1 MSANADTPK
10 LAMRVTP
17 TRRASDYHMPTV
29 IADTLRRINAET
41 NEAQGAAQNSP
52 MGPTLHAIA
61 VALAELDDAE
71 LRALIATTNGDP
83 HTAPGLLASIDGIPQ
98 MAPCLLAW
106 VATACN
112 WELHRRQGLDYE
124 LQPPKAAI
132 PPEEEAACIDAAI
145 SLCAM
150 FPQGTHGAH
159 ALFDALAE
167 MLAGGGRK

>member
-1 MSANADTPK
+1 
-10 LAMRVTP
+10 
-17 TRRASDYHMPTV
+17 MPTV
-29 IADTLRRINAET
+29 IADTLRRINAKT
-41 NEAQGAAQNSP
+41 NDAQGAAQNGA

-71 LRALIATTNGDP
+71 LRALIATTNGDT

-112 WELHRRQGLDYE
+112 WELHRRLGLDYE
-124 LQPPKAAI
+124 LQPPQASI
-132 PPEEEAACIDAAI
+132 PPEEEAACIDAAF

-150 FPQGTHGAH
+150 FPQGAHGAH
-159 ALFDALAE
+159 ALFDALAK
-167 MLAGGGRK
+167 MLAGGGRKQ